1 MNNIGLLYGLYFEL
15 TAADPDVWINLKICD
30 EGFKY
35 YDILFVPFDG
45 ISIIP
50 MIIRSYK

>member
-1 MNNIGLLYGLYFEL
+1 MNNIGLLDGLYSEL
-15 TAADPDVWINLKICD
+15 TAADPNVWINLKICD